1 MTTRPHWPVRAAVGV
16 AVSALALGALQ
27 APAQAAPPGNDSDP
41 TATSRPDNLPNPL
54 AEAQAQLRQEAV
66 SKLVTGEATLETRGG
81 KQVIKVAK
89 NRADPRSKDK
99 FVSYDV
105 NREEDIFTIL
115 TDFGTTTYA
124 GQSTAPGPVYNQI
137 PQPDRD
143 WDGNAT
149 DDNSTYWTKD
159 FNQAHYQDLMFG
171 SGESFK
177 DFYLK
182 QSGGR
187 FLAKGDVSNWV
198 TVPYNEARYGSNKV
212 AQSNGYWSYIQDTAT
227 AWYDAQKAVGKSD
240 AEIKDYLKQF
250 DKVDRYD
257 YDNDGDFNEPDGY
270 IDHFQAIHA
279 GEGEEAGGGALG
291 TDAIWSHRW
300 YAYSTNAG
308 KTGPATNKLG
318 GVQLGSS
325 GIWIGDYTTEPEN
338 GGLGVFAHEFGHDLG
353 LPDLYDTA
361 GGDNGTGFWTLMSA
375 GSWLN
380 HGTDSIGTTPGYMGA
395 WEKLQLGWLDYRTVT
410 YGQDATVKLGPA
422 GQDVKTNSQAVVVTM
437 PDKTTTT
444 AYNTPHSGTK
454 EWWSGQA
461 DNLTSTL
468 ARPVDLTGATTSA
481 SVDAWVQADIE
492 EDYDYLYGEVSTDNG
507 ATWKQVGTPLTG
519 TSAWTKRSW
528 DLSAYKGSAVQ
539 FRFTYATD
547 GGVSLRGAFIDDVTV
562 TKDGVAGAV
571 DDVEAGA
578 GAWTAKGFTVI
589 SGTVTKST
597 PRYYIAENRT
607 YTGYD
612 EALRTGPY
620 NFGWTSTKP
629 DWVERF
635 PYQNGLLVSYVD
647 AAYNDNNTS
656 THPGAGLVLPVDA
669 RPAPIVLDGGVLLGN
684 RRQPFDATF
693 GQEAT
698 DAVTFHRNGV
708 ATVVPSSPAIP
719 VFDDSNPDRYW
730 SAKNPMNSV
739 KVAGTG
745 TSMAVTHTRD
755 GGNELQ
761 VHVAFST

>member
-1 MTTRPHWPVRAAVGV
+1 MTKWSWRVASGV
-16 AVSALALGALQ
+16 AVSALAFGALQ
-27 APAQAAPPGNDSDP
+27 APAQAAPPANDPDAAAASQ
-41 TATSRPDNLPNPL
+41 PDNLPNPF
-54 AEAQAQLRQEAV
+54 AEQAAALRADAV
-66 SKLVTGEATLETRGG
+66 DKLLKGQATLEMRGG
-81 KQVIKVAK
+81 QRVIKVAK
-89 NRADPRSKDK
+89 NPADPNSKDK
-99 FVSYDV
+99 FVLYDV

-115 TDFGTTTYA
+115 TDFGTQTKA
-124 GQSTAPGPVYNQI
+124 GQSTAPGPVHNQI
-137 PQPDRD
+137 PAPDRN

-149 DDNSTYWTKD
+149 DDNSTYWVKD

-187 FLAKGDVSNWV
+187 FVAKGDVSNWV
-198 TVPYNEARYGSNKV
+198 TVPFNEARYGSNTV
-212 AQSNGYWSYIQDTAT
+212 AQSDGYWNYVKDTAT
-227 AWYDAQKAVGKSD
+227 AWFNAQKAAGKSD
-240 AEIKDYLKQF
+240 AEIATYLKQF

-257 YDNDGDFNEPDGY
+257 FDKDGNFNEPDGY

-279 GEGEEAGGGALG
+279 GEGEEAGGGAQG
-291 TDAIWSHRW
+291 ADAIWSHRW
-300 YAYSTNAG
+300 YAFSTDAG
-308 KTGPATNKLG
+308 KTGPGENKRG
-318 GVQLGSS
+318 GVSLGNS

-338 GGLGVFAHEFGHDLG
+338 GGLGVFSHEFGHDLG

-380 HGTDSIGTTPGYMGA
+380 HGTDAIGTTPGYMGA
-395 WEKLQLGWLDYRTVT
+395 WEKLQLGWLDYKVVPF
-410 YGQDATVKLGPA
+410 GQDSTVKVGPA
-422 GQDVKTNSQAVVVTM
+422 GQDVQTNSQAVVVTL

-444 AYNTPHSGTK
+444 VYNTPHSGK
-454 EWWSGQA
+454 AEWWSGSS
-461 DNLTSTL
+461 DNRTATL
-468 ARPVDLTGATTSA
+468 ARSVDLTGATTSA
-481 SVDAWVQADIE
+481 ALTAWVQADIE
-492 EDYDYLYGEVSTDNG
+492 KDFDYLYAEVSTNAG
-507 ATWKQVGTPLTG
+507 ATWTQIGAPLTG
-519 TSAWTKRSW
+519 TSAWTQRSY
-528 DLSAYKGSAVQ
+528 DLSAYKGQNVQ
-539 FRFTYATD
+539 FRFRYSTD
-547 GGVSLRGAFIDDVTV
+547 GGLSLKGAFIDDVAV

-578 GAWTAKGFTVI
+578 GAWTASGFSII
-589 SGTVTKST
+589 SGTETKVT

-612 EALRTGPY
+612 DTLRTGPY
-620 NFGWTSTKP
+620 NFGWTSTRP

-647 AAYNDNNTS
+647 YAYNDNNTI

-669 RPAPIVLDGGVLLGN
+669 RPTPIKFPSGALLGN

-698 DAVTFHRNGV
+698 DAVTFHLNGV
-708 ATVVPSSPAIP
+708 PVTVPSSAGIP
-719 VFDDSNPDRYW
+719 TFDDTDPNRYW
-730 SAKNPMNSV
+730 SSGNPRGSV

-745 TSMAVTHTRD
+745 TSMTVTNTRD

-761 VHVAFST
+761 VHVAFAG

>member
-1 MTTRPHWPVRAAVGV
+1 MTTWSWRVASGV
-16 AVSALALGALQ
+16 AVSALAFGALQ
-27 APAQAAPPGNDSDP
+27 APAQAAPPANDPDAAAASQ
-41 TATSRPDNLPNPL
+41 PDNLPNPF
-54 AEAQAQLRQEAV
+54 AEQAAALRADAV
-66 SKLVTGEATLETRGG
+66 DKLLKGQATLEMRGG
-81 KQVIKVAK
+81 QRVIKVAK
-89 NRADPRSKDK
+89 NPADPNSKDK
-99 FVSYDV
+99 FVLYDV

-115 TDFGTTTYA
+115 TDFGTQTKA
-124 GQSTAPGPVYNQI
+124 GQSTAPGPVHNQI
-137 PQPDRD
+137 PAPDRN

-149 DDNSTYWTKD
+149 DDNSTYWVPD

-198 TVPYNEARYGSNKV
+198 TVPFNEARYGSNTV
-212 AQSNGYWSYIQDTAT
+212 AQSDGYWNYIKDTAT
-227 AWYDAQKAVGKSD
+227 AWFNAQKAAGKSD
-240 AEIKDYLKQF
+240 AEIATYLKQF

-257 YDNDGDFNEPDGY
+257 FDKDGNFNEPDGY

-279 GEGEEAGGGALG
+279 GEGEEAGGGAQG
-291 TDAIWSHRW
+291 ADAIWSHRW
-300 YAYSTNAG
+300 YAFSTDAG
-308 KTGPATNKLG
+308 KTGPGENKRG
-318 GVQLGSS
+318 GVSLGNS

-338 GGLGVFAHEFGHDLG
+338 GGLGVFSHEFGHDLG

-380 HGTDSIGTTPGYMGA
+380 HGTDAIGTTPGYMGA
-395 WEKLQLGWLDYRTVT
+395 WEKLQLGWLDYKVVPF
-410 YGQDATVKLGPA
+410 GQDSTVKVGPA
-422 GQDVKTNSQAVVVTM
+422 GQDVQTNSQAVVVTL

-444 AYNTPHSGTK
+444 VYNTPHSGK
-454 EWWSGQA
+454 AEWWSGSS
-461 DNLTSTL
+461 DNRTATL
-468 ARPVDLTGATTSA
+468 ARSVDLTGATTSA
-481 SVDAWVQADIE
+481 ALTAWVQADIE
-492 EDYDYLYGEVSTDNG
+492 KDFDYLYAEVSTNAG
-507 ATWKQVGTPLTG
+507 ATWTQIGAPLTG
-519 TSAWTKRSW
+519 TSAWTQRSY
-528 DLSAYKGSAVQ
+528 DLSAYKGQNVQ
-539 FRFTYATD
+539 FRFRYSTD
-547 GGVSLRGAFIDDVTV
+547 GGLSLKGAFIDDVAV

-578 GAWTAKGFTVI
+578 GAWTASGFSII
-589 SGTVTKST
+589 SGTETKVT

-612 EALRTGPY
+612 DTLRTGPY
-620 NFGWTSTKP
+620 NFGWTSTRP

-647 AAYNDNNTS
+647 YAYNDNNTI

-669 RPAPIVLDGGVLLGN
+669 RPTPIKFPSGTLLSN

-698 DAVTFHRNGV
+698 DAVMFHLNGV
-708 ATVVPSSPAIP
+708 PVTVPSSAGIP
-719 VFDDSNPDRYW
+719 TFDDTDPNRYW
-730 SAKNPMNSV
+730 SSGNPRGSV

-745 TSMAVTHTRD
+745 TSMTVTNTRD

-761 VHVAFST
+761 VHVAFAG

>member
-1 MTTRPHWPVRAAVGV
+1 MKKWSWRVASGV

-27 APAQAAPPGNDSDP
+27 APAQAAPPANDPDAA
-41 TATSRPDNLPNPL
+41 ATSQPDNLPNPF
-54 AEAQAQLRQEAV
+54 AEQAAAQRADAV
-66 SKLVTGEATLETRGG
+66 DKLLKGQATLEMRGG
-81 KQVIKVAK
+81 KRVIKVAA
-89 NRADPRSKDK
+89 NPSDPSSKDK
-99 FVSYDV
+99 FVLYDV

-115 TDFGTTTYA
+115 TDFGTQTKA
-124 GQSTAPGPVYNQI
+124 GQSATAGPVHNQI
-137 PQPDRD
+137 PAPDRV

-149 DDNSTYWTKD
+149 DDNSTYWVPD

-198 TVPYNEARYGSNKV
+198 TVPFNEARYGSNTV
-212 AQSNGYWSYIQDTAT
+212 AQSDGYWNYIKDTAT
-227 AWYDAQKAVGKSD
+227 AWFNAQKAAGKTD
-240 AEIKDYLKQF
+240 AEIATYLKQF

-257 YDNDGDFNEPDGY
+257 FDKDGNFNEPDGY

-279 GEGEEAGGGALG
+279 GEGEEAGGGAQG
-291 TDAIWSHRW
+291 ADAIWSHRW
-300 YAYSTNAG
+300 YAFSTDAG
-308 KTGPATNKLG
+308 KTGPGENKRG
-318 GVQLGSS
+318 GVSLGNS

-338 GGLGVFAHEFGHDLG
+338 GGLGVFSHEFGHDLG

-380 HGTDSIGTTPGYMGA
+380 HGTDAIGTTPGYMGA
-395 WEKLQLGWLDYRTVT
+395 WEKLQLGWLDYKVVPF
-410 YGQDATVKLGPA
+410 GQDSTVKVGPA
-422 GQDVKTNSQAVVVTM
+422 GQDVKTNSQAVVVTL

-444 AYNTPHSGTK
+444 VYNTPHSGK
-454 EWWSGQA
+454 AEWWSGSS
-461 DNLTSTL
+461 DNRTATL
-468 ARPVDLTGATTSA
+468 ARSVDLTGATTSA
-481 SVDAWVQADIE
+481 ALTAWVQADIE
-492 EDYDYLYGEVSTDNG
+492 KDFDYLYAEVSTNAG
-507 ATWKQVGTPLTG
+507 ATWTQIGAPQTG
-519 TSAWTKRSW
+519 TSAWTQRSY
-528 DLSAYKGSAVQ
+528 DLSAYKGQNVQ
-539 FRFTYATD
+539 FRFRYATD
-547 GGVSLRGAFIDDVTV
+547 GGLSLKGAFIDDVAV

-578 GAWTAKGFTVI
+578 GAWTASGFSII
-589 SGTVTKST
+589 SGTETKVT

-612 EALRTGPY
+612 DTLRTGPY
-620 NFGWTSTKP
+620 NFGWTSTRP

-647 AAYNDNNTS
+647 YAYNDNNTIS
-656 THPGAGLVLPVDA
+656 HPGAGLVLPVDA
-669 RPAPIVLDGGVLLGN
+669 RPTPIKFPNGALLGN

-698 DAVTFHRNGV
+698 DAVTFHLNGV
-708 ATVVPSSPAIP
+708 PVTVPSSAGIP
-719 VFDDSNPDRYW
+719 TFDDTDPNRYW
-730 SAKNPMNSV
+730 SSGNPKNSV

-745 TSMAVTHTRD
+745 TSMTVTNTRD

-761 VHVAFST
+761 VHVAFAG

>member
-1 MTTRPHWPVRAAVGV
+1 MTKWSWRVASGV
-16 AVSALALGALQ
+16 AVSALAFGALQ
-27 APAQAAPPGNDSDP
+27 APAQAAPPANDPDAAAASQ
-41 TATSRPDNLPNPL
+41 PDNLPNPF
-54 AEAQAQLRQEAV
+54 AEQAAAQRADAV
-66 SKLVTGEATLETRGG
+66 DKLLKGQATLEMRGG
-81 KQVIKVAK
+81 QRVIKVAK
-89 NRADPRSKDK
+89 NPADPNSKDK
-99 FVSYDV
+99 FVLYDV

-115 TDFGTTTYA
+115 TDFGTQTKT
-124 GQSTAPGPVYNQI
+124 GQSTAPGPVHNQI
-137 PQPDRD
+137 PAPDRV

-149 DDNSTYWTKD
+149 DDNSTYWVKD

-187 FLAKGDVSNWV
+187 FVAKGDVSNWV
-198 TVPYNEARYGSNKV
+198 SVPFNEARYGSNTV
-212 AQSNGYWSYIQDTAT
+212 AQSDGYWNYIKDTAT
-227 AWYDAQKAVGKSD
+227 AWFNAQKAAGKSD
-240 AEIKDYLKQF
+240 AEIATYLKQF

-257 YDNDGDFNEPDGY
+257 FDKDGNFNEPDGY

-279 GEGEEAGGGALG
+279 GEGEEAGGGAQG
-291 TDAIWSHRW
+291 ADAIWSHRW
-300 YAYSTNAG
+300 YAFSTDAG
-308 KTGPATNKLG
+308 KTGPGENKRG
-318 GVQLGSS
+318 GVSLGNS
-325 GIWIGDYTTEPEN
+325 GIWVGDYTTEPEN
-338 GGLGVFAHEFGHDLG
+338 GGLGVFSHEFGHDLG

-380 HGTDSIGTTPGYMGA
+380 HGTDAIGTTPGYMGA
-395 WEKLQLGWLDYRTVT
+395 WEKLQLGWLDYKVVPF
-410 YGQDATVKLGPA
+410 GQDSTVKVGPA
-422 GQDVKTNSQAVVVTM
+422 GQDVQTNSQAVVVTL

-444 AYNTPHSGTK
+444 VYNTPHSGK
-454 EWWSGQA
+454 AEWWSGSS
-461 DNLTSTL
+461 DNRTATL
-468 ARPVDLTGATTSA
+468 ARSVDLTGATTSA
-481 SVDAWVQADIE
+481 ALTAWVQADIE
-492 EDYDYLYGEVSTDNG
+492 KDFDYLYAEVSTNAG
-507 ATWKQVGTPLTG
+507 ATWTQIGAPLTG
-519 TSAWTKRSW
+519 TSAWTQRSY
-528 DLSAYKGSAVQ
+528 DLSAYKGQNVQ
-539 FRFTYATD
+539 FRFRYSTD
-547 GGVSLRGAFIDDVTV
+547 GGLSLKGAFIDDVAV

-578 GAWTAKGFTVI
+578 GAWTASGFSII
-589 SGTVTKST
+589 SGTETKVT

-612 EALRTGPY
+612 DTLRTGPY
-620 NFGWTSTKP
+620 NFGWTSTRP

-647 AAYNDNNTS
+647 YAYNDNNTI

-669 RPAPIVLDGGVLLGN
+669 RPTPIKTPSGALLGN

-698 DAVTFHRNGV
+698 DAVMFHLNGV
-708 ATVVPSSPAIP
+708 PVTVPSSAGIP
-719 VFDDSNPDRYW
+719 TFDDTDPNRYW
-730 SAKNPMNSV
+730 SSGNPRGSV

-745 TSMAVTHTRD
+745 TSMTVTNTRD

-761 VHVAFST
+761 VHVAFAG